1 MLAHTKPM
9 APSLLRCCP
18 CQPLL
23 HPCWL
28 QGGGILAT
36 MQTTRTMRAL
46 ALCSDLAARLAARL
60 GAPCSSLFSTRLG
73 SGLLVSPAGSCCCCS
88 FGLTDGPPLPQLP

>member
-1 MLAHTKPM
+1 MLAHTKPT

-36 MQTTRTMRAL
+36 MQTTCTMRAL
-46 ALCSDLAARLAARL
+46 ALCSELAARLAARF
-60 GAPCSSLFSTRLG
+60 GASFSSLFCTLLG
-73 SGLLVSPAGSCCCCS
+73 NDLLVVSAGSCCCCS
-88 FGLTDGPPLPQLP
+88 FGLTDGPPLPQLL